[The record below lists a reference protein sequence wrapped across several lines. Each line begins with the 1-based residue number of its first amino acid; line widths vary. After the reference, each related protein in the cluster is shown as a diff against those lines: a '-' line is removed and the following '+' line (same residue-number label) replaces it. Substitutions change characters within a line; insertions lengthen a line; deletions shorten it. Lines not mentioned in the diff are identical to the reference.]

1 MTDKIKIRL
10 GAVTLLRFVMLA
22 VLACGGAAGARAAG
36 NPPTGRWLTPA
47 HDAVI
52 QIAPCGTDLC
62 GQIVGIALP
71 TPNTKMPL
79 AWAGQPQCGMVI
91 LQTSPTAGATAWVG
105 KVVDPRDGS
114 VYQARMVIDQNR
126 QLELHGY
133 IGLPIFGQTQV
144 WTPYAGPAPAGCR
157 LADAASLAISKNG

>member
-1 MTDKIKIRL
+1 M
-10 GAVTLLRFVMLA
+10 LRVFLTVALA
-22 VLACGGAAGARAAG
+22 FCGAAGARAG
-36 NPPTGRWLTPA
+36 NNPPTGRWLTPA

-52 QIAPCGTDLC
+52 QIAPCGSDLC

-71 TPNTKMPL
+71 TPNAKMPL

-91 LQTSPTAGATAWVG
+91 LQTSPTTGAAGATAWVG
-105 KVVDPRDGS
+105 KVLDPRDGS
-114 VYQARMVIDQNR
+114 VYQARMVLDQDR

-157 LADAASLAISKNG
+157 LADAAGPATSKNG